1 MSHLIATLDSQ
12 YDAIIVDSPPLGAG
26 IDPFALGTATGSML
40 LVLRPGETDR
50 KVAEAKLKML
60 ERFPI
65 RLLGA
70 VLNDV
75 PLEGAY
81 QQYSYVYGYTA
92 HEDGIGSART
102 AEVKPIPRSVEPTP
116 PSAP

>member
-1 MSHLIATLDSQ
+1 MSHLIGTLEGQ
-12 YDAIIVDSPPLGAG
+12 YEAIIVDSPPLGAG
-26 IDPFALGTATGSML
+26 IDPFALGTATGNML

-50 KVAEAKLKML
+50 KVAEAKLKTL

-92 HEDGIGSART
+92 DEDGAVSQRT
-102 AEVKPIPRSVEPTP
+102 SEVKPIVRSVESVP
-116 PSAP
+116 PQSP